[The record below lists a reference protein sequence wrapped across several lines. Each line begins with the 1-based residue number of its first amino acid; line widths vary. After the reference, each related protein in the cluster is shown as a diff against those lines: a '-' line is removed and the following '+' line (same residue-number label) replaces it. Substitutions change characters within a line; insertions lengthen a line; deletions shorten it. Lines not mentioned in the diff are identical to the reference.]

1 LYVWFNT
8 KKHTT
13 MKTKLK
19 EKAIEAGHKIKRFKI
34 KLDYKTFITI
44 KDLGTLD
51 LWKERYPN
59 AKLVGTIFS

>member
-1 LYVWFNT
+1 
-8 KKHTT
+8 